1 MIWFI
6 IYYVFAGLFSIGYTP
21 MYPTMYPTDSFRTRI
36 IVDVLIFLFGFL
48 IFPVIMGGAFRI
60 WLSKKK

>member
-6 IYYVFAGLFSIGYTP
+6 IYYMFAGLFSVGYVP
-21 MYPTMYPTDSFRTRI
+21 MYPSDSFRTRAI
-36 IVDVLIFLFGFL
+36 IDALVFLFGFL
-48 IFPVIMGGAFRI
+48 IFPVIMGGAFRM

>member
-6 IYYVFAGLFSIGYTP
+6 LYYVFAGLFSVGYVP
-21 MYPTMYPTDSFRTRI
+21 MYPNDSFRTRAI
-36 IVDVLIFLFGFL
+36 IDALVFLFGFL
-48 IFPVIMGGAFRI
+48 IFPVILGGAFRM

>member
-6 IYYVFAGLFSIGYTP
+6 IYYVFAGLFSVGYVP
-21 MYPTMYPTDSFRTRI
+21 MYPSDGFRTRVI
-36 IVDVLIFLFGFL
+36 IDALVFLFGFL
-48 IFPVIMGGAFRI
+48 IFPVILGGAFRV

>member
-6 IYYVFAGLFSIGYTP
+6 LYYVFAGLFSVGYVP
-21 MYPTMYPTDSFRTRI
+21 MYPSDSFRTRAI
-36 IVDVLIFLFGFL
+36 IDALVFLFGFL
-48 IFPVIMGGAFRI
+48 IFPVIMGGEFRM

>member
-6 IYYVFAGLFSIGYTP
+6 IYYVFAGLFSVGYVP
-21 MYPTMYPTDSFRTRI
+21 MYPSDSFRARI
-36 IVDVLIFLFGFL
+36 IIDALVFLFGFL
-48 IFPVIMGGAFRI
+48 IFPVILGGAFRM

>member
-6 IYYVFAGLFSIGYTP
+6 IYYVFAGLFSVGYIP
-21 MYPTMYPTDSFRTRI
+21 INPLDSLKTRA
-36 IVDVLIFLFGFL
+36 IVDMWLFLFGFL
-48 IFPVIMGGAFRI
+48 IFPIILGGAFRM